1 MTDISARSGFRLGG
15 WHVLAIV
22 VGFFAIVF
30 AVDAA
35 FVVSAYRT
43 FPGQVSSTPYEDGV
57 AYNRKLAQMA
67 AQARLGWTPVASVD
81 RAGAVRVEVRDA
93 AGAPVRGLSLA
104 GRLERPATE
113 AGRVTLAFRESDAG
127 VYVAVP
133 GRLTG
138 AWDLTVELTDK
149 ARNGFEA
156 ERRLTWP

>member
-1 MTDISARSGFRLGG
+1 MTDLSAHSGFRLGG
-15 WHVLAIV
+15 WHVLAII
-22 VGFFAIVF
+22 VGFFAVVF
-30 AVDAA
+30 AVDAG
-35 FVVSAYRT
+35 FVVFAYRT

-67 AQARLGWTPVASVD
+67 AQARLGWTPVASVTAD
-81 RAGAVRVEVRDA
+81 GAVRVEVRDA
-93 AGAPVRGLSLA
+93 AGAPVRGLSLV

-113 AGRVTLAFRESDAG
+113 AGRLKPSFHEAEPG
-127 VYVAVP
+127 VYVARP
-133 GRLTG
+133 GRLIG

>member
-1 MTDISARSGFRLGG
+1 MTDLPVRSRFQIGG
-15 WHVLAIV
+15 WHVLAAV

-67 AQARLGWTPVASVD
+67 AQARLGWAPVASVTQG
-81 RAGAVRVEVRDA
+81 GAVQVEVRDA
-93 AGAPVRGLSLA
+93 AGAPVHGLTLA

-113 AGRVTLAFRESDAG
+113 AGRIALVFREAEPG
-127 VYVAVP
+127 VYLATP
-133 GRLTG
+133 GRLMG
-138 AWDLTVELTDK
+138 AWDLTVELTDAQK
-149 ARNGFEA
+149 RGFEA